1 MRINTNV
8 SSLSA
13 QEANK
18 NTNNNIAKSL
28 EKLSTGLKIN
38 KAADDASG
46 LAIADKLRTQGN
58 SIGQGISNAN
68 SAVALIQI
76 ADKAMA
82 EQSNILDTIKTK
94 LIQAST
100 STTSEDG
107 REAIR
112 KDIQKLLEQFDNISG
127 QTNYNGLNLLNE
139 KDKEFVFQVGEDS
152 SFDIGLKTEFAVNT
166 SGLGSA
172 GNEGTTTSTIKT
184 TGGAAGNVTLEGEV
198 SNASITVSSTA
209 GDVSISAASAASASS
224 TSEMSVNVSA
234 NDVSKI
240 GLSNTTTTSS
250 IVLSTDDV
258 ELAKFLDKEADKST
272 SDGLTKISSGVYEF
286 KSTADATEST
296 ITFENNALVDISSL
310 KVSNLSSLTTGGDI
324 FNVYTNE
331 AVTVEKL
338 GGGEDISINN
348 SGGDVM
354 DVKINGDT
362 SEGIAY
368 TAGTYAMLT
377 EGTIAVRDNSTSA
390 TLDVVA
396 INSVEAT
403 TTSEVAINSFTA
415 ASDANVKSISLRN
428 TGAEASVI
436 ISTTDGTT
444 AQALRDAGLNENAD
458 GTFTWATSGVDDTAT
473 LDFGTDGIDI
483 GNISF
488 SDVDKNTTSND
499 VIFIETSGT
508 VTISNDKAEGTDAD
522 YGHISVSLTTSETAA
537 AFETAGVGFG
547 EVSSGMAF
555 KNLEGLMALGEGDLT
570 SETANNFMSVV
581 DDALTQL
588 NSVRSDFGA
597 TQNQLDSA
605 IRNMQT
611 VQTNIKAAESVIRD
625 VDYAAESANF
635 NKQNIIAQAGSYA
648 MSQANAVQQ
657 NVLRLLQ

>member
-1 MRINTNV
+1 MKINTNV

-112 KDIQKLLEQFDNISG
+112 KDIQKLLEQFDNIAG

-152 SFDIGLKTEFAVNT
+152 SFDIGLKTEYAVNT

-184 TGGAAGNVTLEGEV
+184 SGASGITLEGE
-198 SNASITVSSTA
+198 SPNASITVN
-209 GDVSISAASAASASS
+209 S
-224 TSEMSVNVSA
+224 TSGNATLTVAAATTASETAEMTVNVSA

-240 GLSNTTTTSS
+240 GLSNSTTTSS
-250 IVLSTDDV
+250 VVLSTDDA

-286 KSTADATEST
+286 KSTADGAEST
-296 ITFENNALVDISSL
+296 ITFENNALADISSL
-310 KVSNLSSLTTGGDI
+310 KVSNLSALTTGGDI
-324 FNVYTNE
+324 FKVYTDE
-331 AVTVEKL
+331 AITIEKL
-338 GGGEDISINN
+338 GGGNDITVSTG
-348 SGGDVM
+348 SAM
-354 DVKINGDT
+354 DVNVNGDT

-415 ASDANVKSISLRN
+415 TSDANVKSISLRN

-444 AQALRDAGLNENAD
+444 AQALRDAGLSENAD
-458 GTFTWATSGVDDTAT
+458 GTFTWSTSGIDDTNT
-473 LDFGTDGIDI
+473 LDFGSKGIDI

-499 VIFIETSGT
+499 VIFIETTGT
-508 VTISNDKAEGTDAD
+508 VTVSNDKAEGTDSD
-522 YGHISVSLTTSETAA
+522 YGHISVSLTTSETVAST

-555 KNLEGLMALGEGDLT
+555 KNLEGLSVLGEGDLT
-570 SETANNFMSVV
+570 SDTANLYMSVV

-605 IRNMQT
+605 IRNMMT

-625 VDYAAESANF
+625 VDYAEESANF
-635 NKQNIIAQAGSYA
+635 NKQNIISQAGSYA
-648 MSQANAVQQ
+648 MSQANQVQQ

>member
-1 MRINTNV
+1 MT
-8 SSLSA
+8 
-13 QEANK
+13 
-18 NTNNNIAKSL
+18 
-28 EKLSTGLKIN
+28 
-38 KAADDASG
+38 
-46 LAIADKLRTQGN
+46 
-58 SIGQGISNAN
+58 
-68 SAVALIQI
+68 
-76 ADKAMA
+76 
-82 EQSNILDTIKTK
+82 
-94 LIQAST
+94 
-100 STTSEDG
+100 
-107 REAIR
+107 
-112 KDIQKLLEQFDNISG
+112 
-127 QTNYNGLNLLNE
+127 
-139 KDKEFVFQVGEDS
+139 
-152 SFDIGLKTEFAVNT
+152 
-166 SGLGSA
+166 
-172 GNEGTTTSTIKT
+172 
-184 TGGAAGNVTLEGEV
+184 
-198 SNASITVSSTA
+198 
-209 GDVSISAASAASASS
+209 
-224 TSEMSVNVSA
+224 VNVSA

-240 GLSNTTTTSS
+240 GLSNSTTTSS

-310 KVSNLSSLTTGGDI
+310 KVSNLSALTTGGDI
-324 FNVYTNE
+324 FKVYTDE

-338 GGGEDISINN
+338 GGGNDITVNTGSA
-348 SGGDVM
+348 M

-415 ASDANVKSISLRN
+415 TSDASVKSISLRN

-508 VTISNDKAEGTDAD
+508 VTISNDKAEGTDSD

-555 KNLEGLMALGEGDLT
+555 KNLEGLSVLGEGDLT
-570 SETANNFMSVV
+570 SDTANLYMSVV

-605 IRNMQT
+605 IRNMMT

-625 VDYAAESANF
+625 VDYAEESANF
-635 NKQNIIAQAGSYA
+635 NKQNIISQAGSYA
-648 MSQANAVQQ
+648 MSQANQVQQ

>member
-1 MRINTNV
+1 MKINTNV

-112 KDIQKLLEQFDNISG
+112 KDIQKLLEQFDNIAG

-172 GNEGTTTSTIKT
+172 GNEGTTTATIKT
-184 TGGAAGNVTLEGEV
+184 SAAAGVTLEGE
-198 SNASITVSSTA
+198 SPNASITVNSTSGNA
-209 GDVSISAASAASASS
+209 TLTVAAAASASS
-224 TSEMSVNVSA
+224 TSEMTVNVSA

-240 GLSNTTTTSS
+240 GLSNSTTTSS

-310 KVSNLSSLTTGGDI
+310 KVSNLSALTTGGDI
-324 FNVYTNE
+324 FKVYTDE

-338 GGGEDISINN
+338 GGGNDITVNTGSA
-348 SGGDVM
+348 M

-415 ASDANVKSISLRN
+415 TSDASVKSISLRN

-508 VTISNDKAEGTDAD
+508 VTISNDKAEGTDSD

-555 KNLEGLMALGEGDLT
+555 KNLEGLSVLGEGDLT
-570 SETANNFMSVV
+570 SDTANLYMSVV

-605 IRNMQT
+605 IRNMMT

-625 VDYAAESANF
+625 VDYAEESANF
-635 NKQNIIAQAGSYA
+635 NKQNIISQAGSYA
-648 MSQANAVQQ
+648 MSQANQVQQ